1 MNLFAGRIP
10 RLSLPPRAC
19 GGVLSITPNGA
30 IIRLLQYDR
39 EHVPEDFS
47 MPTYEYVCRKCGNK
61 FSLTMS
67 ISEHDRKKAHCPK
80 CKSMQV
86 DQQLLSF
93 FAVTSKKS

>member
-1 MNLFAGRIP
+1 
-10 RLSLPPRAC
+10 
-19 GGVLSITPNGA
+19 
-30 IIRLLQYDR
+30 
-39 EHVPEDFS
+39 